1 MYKILVC
8 DQLSQTALNILK
20 DAPDVKYTEAIGLSE
35 SELLKT
41 ISEYNA
47 VIVRSATKMS
57 EKVINKAE
65 NLKVIGRAGTGLE
78 NIDQNS
84 AIKKGIKIIN
94 TPGSNAPAVAE
105 LTVGLMFSLARK
117 ICQANISMKNGQW
130 EKNTFNGI
138 ELSGKKL
145 GIIGCGKIGKN
156 VAYLAAALNM
166 RLLIYNQSPV
176 ILESVKFDQV
186 NLDRLLKESDFITIH
201 LPKND
206 TTRNLISAKE
216 LTKMKSG
223 AYLINAA
230 RGGIVVEKDLL
241 EALNNGSIAGAAV
254 DVFDNDPDY
263 NMELVQHP
271 NVIATPHI
279 GAASIESQE
288 RVGVIIVDQ
297 ILEYLRSKYIFL

>member
-8 DQLSQTALNILK
+8 DQLSQTALDILK
-20 DAPDVKYTEAIGLSE
+20 DAPDVKFNQAIGLSE
-35 SELLKT
+35 PELLKI

-47 VIVRSATKMS
+47 IIVRSSTKIS
-57 EKVINKAE
+57 DKVVNKAE
-65 NLKVIGRAGTGLE
+65 NLKVIGRAGTGLD
-78 NIDQNS
+78 NIDQAS
-84 AIKKGIKIIN
+84 AVKKGIKIIN

-105 LTVGLMFSLARK
+105 LTIGLMFSLARK
-117 ICQANISMKNGQW
+117 ICQANDSMKKGNW
-130 EKNTFNGI
+130 DKNEFIGI

-156 VAYLAAALNM
+156 VAYLGAALNM
-166 RLLIYNQSPV
+166 NLLIYNKSPV
-176 ILESVKFDQV
+176 ILESVKFEQV
-186 NLDRLLKESDFITIH
+186 SLERLLKESDFVTIH

-206 TTRNLISAKE
+206 TTQELLSAKE
-216 LTKMKSG
+216 LMKMKAG

-241 EALNNGSIAGAAV
+241 QALNNGTIAGAAL
-254 DVFDNDPDY
+254 DVFENEPDY
-263 NMELVQHP
+263 NRELVEHP
-271 NVIATPHI
+271 KVIATPHM
-279 GAASIESQE
+279 GAASRESQE

>member
-254 DVFDNDPDY
+254 DVFDNEPDY